1 MGMIGSMKQTVL
13 AVVILL
19 SGLAAACGGGDG
31 DGGGGNG
38 SSDLTPARANM
49 VGTVAAGEALDAIDL
64 ELDQFLEM
72 LTSASEEDDGLDELF
87 AIEQFQTG
95 GLFGDVSRA
104 DIFAEATDG
113 GDDVEYFGVLLSGSF
128 DEASLV
134 SELESLSGTDLI
146 ASVYKETNFYSP
158 ADDEDEFELSVLDGS
173 TFAFGTG
180 GAINDVIDI
189 RAGDAKPASGALID
203 TLDELDGG
211 LFAIAVQVPQD
222 FAGGSDLGSGSPLGD
237 LPISLDFISA
247 LEIIGISG
255 NLNGGTLDLKVTA
268 DFSDAS
274 AAESLEG
281 FIKGIAALA
290 GGLASGPG
298 AAGLLEGMEVGRD
311 GSLLTITVEIPLA
324 DIPDLFGDLT
334 TITSTETSSS
344 SARPPGTP
352 EIRLLQSAVGVQI
365 PVERSRDH
373 VPEGQTVEYRT
384 IPPTSGEHWGQWA
397 DCGFYAEALP
407 DERIV
412 HNLEHGNIV
421 VSYNFANPAQVTD
434 LRDALEDL
442 DLFEDWG
449 VARPYD
455 KIGDG
460 QVVLTAWGRMHP
472 MIGVRSGEIEQFFE
486 AFAGEL
492 GPETVPC

>member
-1 MGMIGSMKQTVL
+1 MGMIRSMKQAAL

-19 SGLAAACGGGDG
+19 LGLAVACGGSDG
-31 DGGGGNG
+31 DSGGG
-38 SSDLTPARANM
+38 SVPSDLTPALANV

-64 ELDQFLEM
+64 ELDQLLGM

-95 GLFGDVSRA
+95 GLFGDVSPA
-104 DIFAEATDG
+104 YIFAEATDG
-113 GDDVEYFGVLLSGSF
+113 GVDVEYFGVLLSGSF

-134 SELESLSGTDLI
+134 SELESLSGTALI
-146 ASVYKETNFYSP
+146 ASIYKETNVYSP
-158 ADDEDEFELSVLDGS
+158 TDDEDEFELSVLDSS
-173 TFAFGTG
+173 TFVFGAG
-180 GAINDVIDI
+180 GAVNDVIDI
-189 RAGDAKPASGALID
+189 KSGDAEPASGALID
-203 TLDELDGG
+203 TLDDLAGS
-211 LFAIAVQVPQD
+211 LFAIAVQVPPD
-222 FAGGSDLGSGSPLGD
+222 FTGGSDLGSASPLGD

-255 NLNGGTLDLKVTA
+255 KLNGGTLDLKVTA

-298 AAGLLEGMEVGRD
+298 EAGLLEDMEVSRD
-311 GSLLTITVEIPLA
+311 GSLLAITVEIPLA

-334 TITSTETSSS
+334 SISSTETSSS
-344 SARPPGTP
+344 GSRPPGTP

-365 PVERSRDH
+365 PLERSADH
-373 VPEGQTVEYRT
+373 VPEGQNVDYRT
-384 IPPTSGEHWGQWA
+384 IPLTSGRHWPQWA
-397 DCGFYAEALP
+397 DCGFYSETLP

-434 LRDALEDL
+434 LRNALEGL

-449 VARPYD
+449 VACQYD
-455 KIGDG
+455 KIEDG

-472 MIGVRSGEIEQFFE
+472 MIGVRSGEIQQFIE

-492 GPETVPC
+492 RPETVPC